1 MTDLLIRPI
10 TIWQICGQI
19 VDASFAIKGP
29 ARRLMVDTVSRLI
42 TMKVICDRSIATDP
56 LATNMMSM
64 TNGHWPSRHK
74 DSKIHNLPQCQPAI
88 GSMNIPNIRL
98 FSICDIICVKE
109 GKRQLSRKVEEIK
122 DWERQSE
129 LSRDPATRR
138 YLQTPNHRTS
148 WTFPG
153 CKAGNHKHFEF

>member
-29 ARRLMVDTVSRLI
+29 PRILMVDTVSRLI

-74 DSKIHNLPQCQPAI
+74 DSKIHYLSQCQPATEL
-88 GSMNIPNIRL
+88 MNIPNIRFIL
-98 FSICDIICVKE
+98 NMCYRMCK
-109 GKRQLSRKVEEIK
+109 GKKTGTFKKGWGDKRLRKTKRAQSRPGHSQVSSNSEPSHLLNLP
-122 DWERQSE
+122 WLQS
-129 LSRDPATRR
+129 SKP
-138 YLQTPNHRTS
+138 
-148 WTFPG
+148 
-153 CKAGNHKHFEF
+153 